1 MEHSKPVGLSISFL
15 SFHCNLVHDVQALY
29 AVKPFFFF
37 FFYIS
42 SCFVLFFPLFLW
54 LLFSFWFVFIVM
66 RRLSIVKWR
75 LVSVRAAG
83 VLPSSLQSSY
93 PQLWLEGKPIRR
105 QPTTCF
111 SFFPPL
117 ISLGRQLF
125 SRLGTHK
132 KRKEEQR
139 LVFRAQLRRFYQT
152 LHTSWKM
159 RDYKFHL
166 RYSAIEDPHS
176 AAKVGLLSAFP

>member
-42 SCFVLFFPLFLW
+42 SCFVFFFPFFFGFYFLFDSSS
-54 LLFSFWFVFIVM
+54 LLCAACRSSNGASF
-66 RRLSIVKWR
+66 RYEL
-75 LVSVRAAG
+75 G

-152 LHTSWKM
+152 LHTS
-159 RDYKFHL
+159 
-166 RYSAIEDPHS
+166 
-176 AAKVGLLSAFP
+176 

>member
-42 SCFVLFFPLFLW
+42 SCFVFFFPLFLW

-75 LVSVRAAG
+75 LVSVRARRPSLLSTIFLPPIVVRREANSEAADDLLFLLSPLDFIG
-83 VLPSSLQSSY
+83 STIVLSSRHTQK
-93 PQLWLEGKPIRR
+93 EKRR
-105 QPTTCF
+105 ATTCISGPTS
-111 SFFPPL
+111 SFLPNPSHIL
-117 ISLGRQLF
+117 KDA
-125 SRLGTHK
+125 RL
-132 KRKEEQR
+132 
-139 LVFRAQLRRFYQT
+139 
-152 LHTSWKM
+152 
-159 RDYKFHL
+159 
-166 RYSAIEDPHS
+166 
-176 AAKVGLLSAFP
+176 